1 MLLDDHI
8 IFLPSKVNSSTCKLD
23 PILSYLLSDVA
34 LAILP
39 FPLLNHRCL
48 PLYQIFPISLQTQS
62 NYFSHLKNKNK
73 KTLLLALLPL
83 LDTALFANM
92 FPFLAKL
99 LEQLVYIHSL
109 QFFFS
114 HTHNCSNPA
123 FVPTYLS
130 KLHGQ
135 FSVLLLLDLLE
146 TVDIVNP
153 SVLLDILSSLGFQ
166 NTPL

>member
-1 MLLDDHI
+1 MLLIMNLKWTHMLLDDHI

-73 KTLLLALLPL
+73 T
-83 LDTALFANM
+83 
-92 FPFLAKL
+92 PF
-99 LEQLVYIHSL
+99 S
-109 QFFFS
+109 
-114 HTHNCSNPA
+114 
-123 FVPTYLS
+123 
-130 KLHGQ
+130 
-135 FSVLLLLDLLE
+135 
-146 TVDIVNP
+146 
-153 SVLLDILSSLGFQ
+153 
-166 NTPL
+166 